1 LTFTKSF
8 AEKTPLLEEDEY
20 INMSKSVE
28 GRIRLEKLTKGY
40 LLVIIMG
47 KEEET
52 YGSENLDNIMKKLSG
67 TIAKALDSGFKIEV
81 EIFIN
86 EQ

>member
-1 LTFTKSF
+1 M
-8 AEKTPLLEEDEY
+8 
-20 INMSKSVE
+20 NKSVE

-40 LLVIIMG
+40 LLVVIMG

-52 YGSENLDNIMKKLSG
+52 YGSENLNNIMEKLNA
-67 TIAKALDSGFKIEV
+67 TIVKALDSGFKIEV